1 MSSYLFLQIVRKP
14 KRWIHERKST
24 SMTLRICVPKKD
36 GILTNY
42 EVNNH
47 KWMEVYVKIV
57 SHAHSDSP
65 TVQLLSMKRMMSLL
79 SEGNSDASCLL
90 STA

>member
-1 MSSYLFLQIVRKP
+1 M
-14 KRWIHERKST
+14 
-24 SMTLRICVPKKD
+24 LRICVPKRD
-36 GILTNY
+36 GILTND

-47 KWMEVYVKIV
+47 KWMEVYVKIM

-65 TVQLLSMKRMMSLL
+65 TVQLLSMKGMMSLL

-90 STA
+90 SAAWTRQSRLPEGTQLVVGED